1 AGDTLSFDTID
12 DTSFSSGT
20 PVTLG
25 SGATVTVDS
34 DGSWTYDPN
43 GQYESFDS
51 ADSTTDTF
59 TYTVADSD
67 DDTAQGTVTVS
78 IAGVNDAPTAIS
90 LSSASVDQSS
100 GTNAVVGRLS
110 AADVDDSSHTF
121 SLVSGG
127 GDGDNAEFNV
137 DSGDLRA
144 DDASA
149 LSQGDYDVRLEAN
162 DGSGGT
168 YETTV
173 TISVTDDIAPTITSS
188 TPADD
193 ATGVNET
200 TDITI
205 TFGEDVAFGLGS
217 IILREDAGGFSDSE
231 TFDVSTD
238 TGGGDGTVSISGR
251 NLTITPT
258 SEFTSS
264 TGYAVQ
270 IDAGTLT
277 DTAASPNDFGGIGDD
292 ATVNF
297 TTTDSMPP
305 TASVGP
311 DGTVGEGESVSFD
324 GTGSTDNVGIVSHDW
339 DFDDGDT
346 AIGATTT
353 HTFDNAGTYEV
364 ELTVADA
371 LNNEATAIRTI
382 TVESTGGGGDD
393 SSGGSSAPADTDDGQ
408 PSADEGTAHVVTGT
422 RSDDG
427 TASFNVAD
435 PGGDGPITLNLR
447 GTATDDSQSGAG
459 SDGSDAGDGADTD
472 AVVVDRLSII
482 PTESATR
489 EFELSVRTWPADSI
503 ESENE
508 TDDTGTD
515 VTAPANQGET
525 NDTVRTRTDPQAS
538 LDTTGSVPVGYVEV
552 THTNP
557 DTDIENVTFRFR
569 IQKAYLDERDV
580 APSAVALYRNETD
593 GIVRLPTEN
602 VGDNTSHYVF
612 ESTSPGLSLFTIGS
626 SGPAVRHRA
635 CQRPSRHA
643 HRLRAGHCR
652 RDSP

>member
-1 AGDTLSFDTID
+1 M
-12 DTSFSSGT
+12 
-20 PVTLG
+20 
-25 SGATVTVDS
+25 
-34 DGSWTYDPN
+34 
-43 GQYESFDS
+43 
-51 ADSTTDTF
+51 
-59 TYTVADSD
+59 
-67 DDTAQGTVTVS
+67 
-78 IAGVNDAPTAIS
+78 
-90 LSSASVDQSS
+90 
-100 GTNAVVGRLS
+100 
-110 AADVDDSSHTF
+110 
-121 SLVSGG
+121 
-127 GDGDNAEFNV
+127 
-137 DSGDLRA
+137 
-144 DDASA
+144 
-149 LSQGDYDVRLEAN
+149 
-162 DGSGGT
+162 
-168 YETTV
+168 
-173 TISVTDDIAPTITSS
+173 
-188 TPADD
+188 
-193 ATGVNET
+193 
-200 TDITI
+200 
-205 TFGEDVAFGLGS
+205 
-217 IILREDAGGFSDSE
+217 
-231 TFDVSTD
+231 STD

-264 TGYAVQ
+264 TEYAVQ
-270 IDAGTLT
+270 IDTGTLT

-297 TTTDSMPP
+297 TTTDSIPP

-311 DGTVGEGESVSFD
+311 DGTVDEGESVSFD

-371 LNNEATAIRTI
+371 LNNEATAIQTI
-382 TVESTGGGGDD
+382 TVESSGGGGGD

-626 SGPAVRHRA
+626 SGPAVVIERASGPADTLTVSEPVTVDATVRNLGRAARTYTAELRSNGTVVAAREVELAPNSTRTVSLSFTPADPGEYTLTVGTVVAGTVSVQSDEDSERVDTSPNRASEPATDPRDHRRIDPA
-635 CQRPSRHA
+635 SR
-643 HRLRAGHCR
+643 
-652 RDSP
+652 